1 LIREKQRIA
10 RATGIMALATGLSRV
25 AGLVRDIVVAAVF
38 GAGFAADAFF
48 VAFTIPNLLRRF
60 FAEGSLTAAF
70 VPTFAAVH
78 HRDGSDASREVLRI
92 CWTLLLLVL
101 AGVTV
106 AGVLASPWVVRL
118 IGYGFIDVPGKLELT
133 DLLNRIMFPYIFF
146 VSLVALLA
154 GVLNVQGHFLSP
166 SLSPVL
172 LNLAMIAAALLLAPL
187 FAEPIVA
194 LAVGVLLG
202 GAIQLLLQL
211 PLIYRYGYDLRLD
224 FRFSHPAVRQVTRL
238 MIPGIIGVAIYQ
250 INVVVTRLFASL
262 LQEGSVSWL
271 YYGQRLFEFPQGI
284 FVVSL
289 AQAVLPSMSRQL
301 AAHDQPGFRESLRF
315 ALALILLV
323 TLPAA
328 VGLAFCAE
336 AIYSLF
342 FLGGAFTANDVS
354 QSAAALV
361 WYAPGLVFVGISR
374 VAAPTFYA
382 LQDTRT
388 PVHVSFW
395 TLVVSV
401 VSSVLLMGP
410 LQHAGLAMA
419 LTLSSVFNACALLW
433 LLNRRIGGID
443 LRGMLK
449 FSLRLLPGLLAMT
462 AVVIGV
468 IGCADWQVKGA
479 FWPRLAVLAGAT
491 GGGAAAYAAGCWLCR
506 VAEVKQLW
514 EMLSVR
520 LRRRASG
527 DADAG

>member
-1 LIREKQRIA
+1 MQEKRRIA
-10 RATGIMALATGLSRV
+10 QATGIMAMATGLSRV
-25 AGLVRDIVVAAVF
+25 AGLVRDMVVAAVF

-70 VPTFAAVH
+70 VPTFAEVH
-78 HRDGSDASREVLRI
+78 HRDGFEASREVFRI

-106 AGVLASPWVVRL
+106 LGMLASPWVVQL
-118 IGYGFIDVPGKLELT
+118 IGYGFADVPGKLELT

-172 LNLAMIAAALLLAPL
+172 LNLAMIAAALLLTPAFPT
-187 FAEPIVA
+187 PVVA

-202 GAIQLLLQL
+202 GVLQLLMQL
-211 PLIYRYGYDLRLD
+211 PVLYRFGYDLRLD
-224 FRFSHPAVRQVTRL
+224 FRFGHPAVRRVARL
-238 MIPGIIGVAIYQ
+238 MVPGIIGVAIYQ

-301 AAHDQPGFRESLRF
+301 AVQDQDGFRESLRF

-328 VGLAFCAE
+328 IGMVLCSQ
-336 AIYSLF
+336 AIYNLF
-342 FLGGAFTANDVS
+342 FLGGAFSAADVA
-354 QSAAALV
+354 QSAVALA

-374 VAAPTFYA
+374 VVAPTFYA

-388 PVHVSFW
+388 PVLVSFW

-401 VSSVLLMGP
+401 VASVLLMGP
-410 LQHAGLAMA
+410 MQHVGLALA
-419 LTLSSVFNACALLW
+419 LTISSVFNALALLW
-433 LLNRRIGGID
+433 LLNRRLGGIN
-443 LRGMLK
+443 LHGMLG
-449 FSLRLLPGLLAMT
+449 FVLRLIPGLLVMFL
-462 AVVIGV
+462 VVTGLL
-468 IGCADWQVKGA
+468 GCADWQVKGP
-479 FWPRLAVLAGAT
+479 FWGRFLLLFGAVAA
-491 GGGAAAYAAGCWLCR
+491 GAAAYLAACWLCR
-506 VAEVKQLW
+506 IDEVKKGW
-514 EMLSVR
+514 EMVAGR
-520 LRRRASG
+520 LQRRSSG
-527 DADAG
+527 GADAK